1 MISSTTGPFVVN
13 ESESL
18 TFSYWLH
25 SLNKPNELRANEW
38 VNEWMDYSVTPISIT
53 MKFKTH
59 YEQSGCLFVSV
70 TSVLG
75 SSSTIYITLPKKKP
89 WMNEWVSIALTLFIW
104 RSKLIVTNLPVF
116 SSLLISVL
124 VIDLYCSTKIFSVSR
139 WKCYIHFKLPQPFH
153 FQAHQRN

>member
-75 SSSTIYITLPKKKP
+75 SSSTIYITLPKKKNRE
-89 WMNEWVSIALTLFIW
+89 WMSLNCINIVYMEVKTHCDQSACLFLSVNICPRHRSILLYQDF
-104 RSKLIVTNLPVF
+104 F
-116 SSLLISVL
+116 S
-124 VIDLYCSTKIFSVSR
+124 FSVKMLYS
-139 WKCYIHFKLPQPFH
+139 F
-153 FQAHQRN
+153 